1 MYMYSQLLLQLF
13 LMHFVGP
20 IASMLMTRYGGH
32 LVCMSGAIMATVGL
46 LAASYVNNI
55 PLLILF
61 YSVLTGLGFG
71 LMYIPSIV
79 ACVPYFTRNRWRTKD
94 LMCRS
99 VDDLVGTTLCR
110 SLAIGIC
117 LCGIGSGTFALAP
130 ISNMILEKY
139 GWRNVMRQG
148 E

>member
-1 MYMYSQLLLQLF
+1 
-13 LMHFVGP
+13 MHFVGP
-20 IASMLMTRYGGH
+20 LASLLMTRYGGH
-32 LVCMSGAIMATVGL
+32 WVCMSGAAMAALGL

-79 ACVPYFTRNRWRTKD
+79 SCVPYFSKNRLPPIILWEQHTQ
-94 LMCRS
+94 
-99 VDDLVGTTLCR
+99 CR

-117 LCGIGSGTFALAP
+117 LCGIGCGTFAIAP

-139 GWRNVMRQG
+139 GWRTVMRQ
-148 E
+148 EE

>member
-1 MYMYSQLLLQLF
+1 MYMFSQLLLQLF

-79 ACVPYFTRNRWRTKD
+79 ACVPYFTRNR
-94 LMCRS
+94 
-99 VDDLVGTTLCR
+99 
-110 SLAIGIC
+110 
-117 LCGIGSGTFALAP
+117 
-130 ISNMILEKY
+130 
-139 GWRNVMRQG
+139 
-148 E
+148 